1 MSTYYKFTKH
11 PKTGTFEK
19 AAWLDVG
26 MFYYVAF
33 PDGSMYHE
41 KYQSWEFQEEEQ
53 KAGIEEMPQLQ
64 KTA

>member
-1 MSTYYKFTKH
+1 MSTYYKLTKH
-11 PKTGTFEK
+11 PTTGKFEK

-41 KYQSWEFQEEEQ
+41 KYQAWEFQEE
-53 KAGIEEMPQLQ
+53 KTPVTEETPPLQ